1 MDLISV
7 QGCKRFPMVG
17 GGAANTAKALARLGH
32 RTFFIG
38 GISHDLYGAK
48 IDTELRDSGV
58 NLSLVYRDDLPTALA
73 IATID
78 ESGLAKYEFEIEGT
92 SSFAFSNTWLP
103 SGKPDAIHVG
113 SVATLVEPGAS
124 ELLNWISTKS
134 APVVFDPN
142 VRPAIENDRK
152 LYRTAVERWLDNVT
166 IIKMSEDDL
175 RWLFDESEETLVKS
189 WLGRGISM
197 VIITRAERGM
207 SAYCA
212 EFEVSVG
219 AVSADVVD
227 TVGAGDTVGAVV
239 VEGLLQYGLPGL
251 NQRSLALVL
260 SRAAKAAAITCSR
273 AGANPP
279 WREELDQA

>member
-1 MDLISV
+1 
-7 QGCKRFPMVG
+7 MVG
-17 GGAANTAKALARLGH
+17 GGAANTAKAVARLGH

-48 IDTELRDSGV
+48 IETELRDSGV
-58 NLSLVYRDDLPTALA
+58 NLSLVYRGELPTALA

-92 SSFAFSNTWLP
+92 SSFAFNESWLP

-142 VRPAIENDRK
+142 VRPAIENDRN
-152 LYRTAVERWLDNVT
+152 LYRTAVERWLDQVT

-175 RWLFDESEETLVKS
+175 RWLYSESEEELVRS
-189 WLGRGISM
+189 WIGRGVSI
-197 VIITRAERGM
+197 VIVTRAEKGL
-207 SAYCA
+207 SAYSA
-212 EFEVSVG
+212 DFELSVDAVSVE
-219 AVSADVVD
+219 VVD
-227 TVGAGDTVGAVV
+227 TVGAGDTIGAVV

-251 NQRSLALVL
+251 NMQTLSIVL
-260 SRAAKAAAITCSR
+260 SRAAKAASITCSR

-279 WREELDQA
+279 WLEELDRI